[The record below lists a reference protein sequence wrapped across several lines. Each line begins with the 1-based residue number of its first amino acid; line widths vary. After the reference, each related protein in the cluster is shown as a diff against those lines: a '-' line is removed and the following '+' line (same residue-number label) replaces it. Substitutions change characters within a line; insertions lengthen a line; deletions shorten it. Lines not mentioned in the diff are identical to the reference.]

1 MMELTQLYDRLT
13 AISLFRGLSAE
24 DFTNIA
30 ERVTLRWV
38 TVVAGQPVI
47 QSDEPCHHLV
57 FLCEGTLLRTTHHD
71 SRTYSVNDLVEP
83 TQAIEPERLYGLTAC
98 YRSNYRAQTTCRL
111 LLIPKEDVHRTLLS
125 IPIWRINFLN
135 MLATQCNRNLQAAMP
150 RRYDLRYQVLHFGS
164 PRPLSIRIRMSDLG
178 KYIGAA
184 RKTVSNLLHQLEDE
198 GIVRLRPNLI
208 EFLYEDNAPTTTY
221 PVQQVIIP

>member
-1 MMELTQLYDRLT
+1 MELTQLYDRLT
-13 AISLFRGLSAE
+13 AVPLFRGLSAE

-30 ERVTLRWV
+30 DRVSLRWV

-47 QSDEPCHHLV
+47 QSEEPCHHLV

-71 SRTYSVNDLVEP
+71 NKTYTVTDLVEP
-83 TQAIEPERLYGLTAC
+83 AQVIEPERLYGLSTC
-98 YRSNYRAQTTCRL
+98 YRSNYRAQTTSRL
-111 LLIPKEDVHRTLLS
+111 LLIPKEEVHRILLA

-135 MLATQCNRNLQAAMP
+135 LLATQCNRNHQAMLP
-150 RRYDLRYQVLHFGS
+150 RIYNLREQVLHFGS
-164 PRPLSIRIRMSDLG
+164 PKPLSIRIRMSDLG

-198 GIVRLRPNLI
+198 GLVHLRPNLI
-208 EFLYEDNAPTTTY
+208 EFTY
-221 PVQQVIIP
+221 KE